1 MSTTNLQS
9 GVNGKLIEYLNE
21 VLSAENAAIDRIQS
35 RIDESSAPE
44 AEQRLKQHLGET
56 RAQQDRLRQII
67 TNRGGDPIDAK
78 AGLPTLRLPATTM
91 AKKMLSG
98 MAKSVT
104 GEGDTNPL
112 PEELELMHTKE
123 DYGIEQLEVISYKTL
138 IEMCQKL
145 GVQDAIPLLKQ
156 SLQEE
161 ESMANW
167 IDANASTLFHMLW
180 PRIEAAVTGVG
191 KERTAEVAAKDAAAR
206 AGSNTNTEA

>member
-1 MSTTNLQS
+1 MSTNLQS
-9 GVNGKLIEYLNE
+9 DLNDKLIEYLNE

-35 RIDESSAPE
+35 RIKESSSPE

-67 TNRGGDPIDAK
+67 ANRGGSPTDAK

-104 GEGDTNPL
+104 GDGDTNPL

-145 GVQDAIPLLKQ
+145 GVQDAVPLLKE

-167 IDANASTLFHMLW
+167 IAANAPTLFHLLW

-191 KERTAEVAAKDAAAR
+191 KERTAAVAGGGDDVAR
-206 AGSNTNTEA
+206 AANTNTEA